1 MKYKRT
7 KTDGNIYHA
16 LVIGRINISKW
27 IYSPKQS
34 KASYRLSAIP
44 IKLPRTFF
52 TKLEQNILK
61 FVWKYRWPWIAKTI
75 MEKKN
80 GTWGMR
86 LPDFRLYYK
95 SIVINSHGSG
105 TKRKCESMEQDIKP
119 RSKPKHLWSTD
130 LWQKEARTHSGGKI
144 VPSTSGAGKSGQLHI
159 KEWN

>member
-61 FVWKYRWPWIAKTI
+61 FVWKYR
-75 MEKKN
+75 
-80 GTWGMR
+80 
-86 LPDFRLYYK
+86 
-95 SIVINSHGSG
+95 
-105 TKRKCESMEQDIKP
+105 
-119 RSKPKHLWSTD
+119 
-130 LWQKEARTHSGGKI
+130 
-144 VPSTSGAGKSGQLHI
+144 
-159 KEWN
+159 